1 MGYCYD
7 VALTLD
13 QAANKKLL
21 DKLKTASDNLNEM
34 FADGCD
40 NYLVDTKTK
49 MVLFHWSYSKWDDE
63 ETEFIDSFIDTIK
76 EDQYRYIRLGET
88 SGDLEITGELEDD
101 PFDARIDCKIIYNNG
116 ETK

>member
-21 DKLKTASDNLNEM
+21 DKLKTASDDLNEM
-34 FADGCD
+34 FGEACD
-40 NYLVDTKTK
+40 HRGVDPKSK
-49 MVLFHWSYSKWDDE
+49 VVLYHWSYSKWDDT

-76 EDQYRYIRLGET
+76 ENQYRYIRLGET
-88 SGDLEITGELEDD
+88 SGDLEITGDLEDD
-101 PFDARIDCKIIYNNG
+101 PFDARIDCKIIYNKVK
-116 ETK
+116 E